1 VVSENWAKERPGGE
15 KVIDAFSKYYGDA
28 LAGH

>member
-1 VVSENWAKERPGGE
+1 VSENWAKERPGGD
-15 KVIDAFSKYYGDA
+15 KVIDAFSKYYNDA